1 MRVVPRSLVGRLLAI
16 STVVTL
22 AALLFA
28 GFAIGGVLER
38 FVMTGFDQR
47 LDAQLSV
54 LTRAVRADGT
64 LDAARVVDLPPF
76 GEAGSGWFWRIDE
89 PGGVVRASGVADGV
103 VPTAMPVRRPGF
115 GPGPGG
121 PGDRDG
127 AWPGDVR
134 TAGGALHY
142 RQVALATARGTVTVT
157 AGGPRAVVTQ
167 PLRAAMTPL
176 LLSLGLLGLALATA
190 TIVQVR
196 VGLRPLRGL
205 AGALADVRAGRRQQV
220 PDDQPTE
227 LTPVVAELNALIV
240 QNAAGLDHAR
250 RHVANLAHGLKTP
263 LAALGVRL
271 AEPGRDPDGTLGEMV
286 ARIDSQVR
294 HHLGRARAVAP
305 GAAQRLR
312 TALAPAVGDLVAVLE
327 RVHAERALAVTVSV
341 GSDVAVAVDAQDLSE
356 MIGNLLDNGWRHAA
370 GRLEVTAERAG
381 AMVRI
386 AIEDDGPGLSGA
398 AAEEA
403 MVPGRRLD
411 ERGDGHGFGL
421 PITREL
427 AELYG
432 GNLELGRGALGGVRA
447 VLVLPAPVGG

>member
-64 LDAARVVDLPPF
+64 LDTGRVVDLPPF
-76 GEAGSGWFWRIDE
+76 GEAGSGWFWRIDG

-103 VPTAMPVRRPGF
+103 VPTARLRGP

-127 AWPGDVR
+127 TWPGDVR

-142 RQVALATARGTVTVT
+142 RQVALATGRGMVTVT

-205 AGALADVRAGRRQQV
+205 AVALADVRAGRRQQV

-286 ARIDSQVR
+286 ARIDAQVR

-312 TALAPAVGDLVAVLE
+312 TELAPAVGDLVAVLE
-327 RVHAERALAVTVSV
+327 RVHAERALAVSV
-341 GSDVAVAVDAQDLSE
+341 LVGADVAVAVDGQDLSE

-432 GNLELGRGALGGVRA
+432 GSLLLERGVLGGVRA